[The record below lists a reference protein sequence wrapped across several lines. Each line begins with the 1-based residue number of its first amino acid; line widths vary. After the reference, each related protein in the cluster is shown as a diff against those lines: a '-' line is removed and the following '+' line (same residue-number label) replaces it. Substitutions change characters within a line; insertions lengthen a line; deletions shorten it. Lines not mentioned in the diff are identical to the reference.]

1 MSKKWMKVLLIVV
14 FVLGVCSLLIAENDN
29 QKSLQTEQ
37 KSAQVDEK
45 TDKDITK
52 EKKAGGTNLVKMYMD
67 GGPFMHI
74 IAGLFVVMI
83 IVALSKFVKLTVKEK
98 IDTKSFYLKLK
109 GYIENGQI
117 NQAVEITGQFKKTTM
132 GFIFWSGLK
141 AFQDAKKSN
150 RKGFDLQK
158 DVQNAFDEAG
168 LQKIPHIEAGLFWL
182 DIIAQVATLLGLL
195 GTIFGLVAAF
205 DALANA
211 PENLKQKML
220 TEGISQAMGTTA
232 WGLLVAIPTMFIK
245 GALQAKADK
254 IINNIDEY
262 SVKIINRI
270 SYTLED

>member
-1 MSKKWMKVLLIVV
+1 MSRKWMKVLLVAV
-14 FVLGVCSLLIAENDN
+14 FTVMFGNLAAV
-29 QKSLQTEQ
+29 
-37 KSAQVDEK
+37 
-45 TDKDITK
+45 
-52 EKKAGGTNLVKMYMD
+52 NLVDMYMD

-83 IVALSKFVKLTVKEK
+83 VVALVKFFQLSITEKL
-98 IDTKSFYLKLK
+98 DTKRFYLKLK
-109 GYIENGQI
+109 GYIANDQFGE
-117 NQAVEITGQFKKTTM
+117 AVEISSQFKKTTM
-132 GFIFWSGLK
+132 GFIFWNGLV
-141 AFQDAKKSN
+141 AFLDAKKAGK
-150 RKGFDLQK
+150 KGFTLQK

-168 LQKIPHIEAGLFWL
+168 LQKMPSIEAGLFWL

-232 WGLLVAIPTMFIK
+232 WGLLVAIPTMGIK

-254 IINNIDEY
+254 IVNDIDEY

-270 SYTLED
+270 SYKIED